1 MQHPHHHS
9 PGDSPGH
16 RWAFLVNPVSGSGS
30 GLRLREHLTTRLP
43 QLGLPPD
50 RWTCD
55 LTRPGAQLIEQVA
68 ELSRDFQRIVVAGGD
83 GTIGMSLQGL
93 VRGEPR
99 TCALGV
105 IPLGTGNDLAREL
118 RLLGEFER
126 GGVDSLLETFLL
138 DRTAPLDLW
147 NVNGTATMVNYVS
160 LGLDGK
166 ATENFARRRI
176 LGGSHSVLANKCRFA
191 QAGILALTHRLPK
204 DFRMRIHRNGAVQ
217 EIALPGRRT
226 LAIHNIC
233 HYAAGLMRVAE
244 TRPDDGLLTVTCFPS
259 MATYAGIFLRRF
271 LTRGRIGTGM
281 LPMWKADRIEC
292 FWSGDVGLQIDG
304 EGRPDLREAGYLDIA
319 HIARVQVLVGNPEE
333 RP

>member
-1 MQHPHHHS
+1 MQHPFQQS
-9 PGDSPGH
+9 PGASPGH

-30 GLRLREHLTTRLP
+30 GLRLRERLSSRLP
-43 QLGLPPD
+43 QLGLPAE
-50 RWTCD
+50 RWTCE

-68 ELSRDFQRIVVAGGD
+68 ELSRSFQRIVVAGGD
-83 GTIGMSLQGL
+83 GTIGLSLQGL
-93 VRGEPR
+93 VKGDHTR
-99 TCALGV
+99 CALGV

-147 NVNGTATMVNYVS
+147 SVNGSSTMVNYVS

-166 ATENFARRRI
+166 ATENFARRRV
-176 LGGSHSVLANKCRFA
+176 LGGAHSVLANKCRFA
-191 QAGILALTHRLPK
+191 QAGLLAMSHRLPR
-204 DFRMRIHRNGAVQ
+204 DFRIRLHRGGSVQ
-217 EIALPGRRT
+217 DIALPGRRT

-259 MATYAGIFLRRF
+259 MASYAGVFLRRF

-281 LPMWKADRIEC
+281 LPMWKAERIEC
-292 FWSGDVGLQIDG
+292 FWTGDVGLQIDG
-304 EGRPDLREAGYLDIA
+304 EGRPDLREAGYLDITPT
-319 HIARVQVLVGNPEE
+319 ARVQVLVGNPEE